1 MDWRQQF
8 AKPEGP
14 LGWVVGHAMAIKNR
28 ERSEF
33 VFSLLDLQPSDHV
46 LEIGFGPGADLSRAS
61 RQAAFIAGIDHSDVM
76 VKQAFQR
83 NSAAIRDGRVQVQ
96 LGSVCTLPFPDAS
109 FDKIFAINSAQFW
122 KDLPAALAE
131 ISRVLKPQGLL
142 TLAIQPRQKGAT
154 EDHVHHAARAFAAAM
169 QKAGFSALQTESR
182 AMKPVSTACVTGVN
196 FALSASLQDAS
207 LRS

>member
-61 RQAAFIAGIDHSDVM
+61 RQAAFIAGIDHSDV
-76 VKQAFQR
+76 
-83 NSAAIRDGRVQVQ
+83 IRDGRVQVQ
-96 LGSVCTLPFPDAS
+96 LGSVYTLPFPDAS
-109 FDKIFAINSAQFW
+109 FDKIFAINAAQFW

-131 ISRVLKPQGLL
+131 ISRVLKPRGLL